1 MKRRLIVLLAGL
13 AYIMPA
19 AAQQTLFDRYAEK
32 QGVTYV
38 NINGEIIK
46 TLLPDMSDISI
57 KEINILDIDNRQLL
71 QSIDKDLQQ
80 CIKDEKYKQLIKTV
94 DSLEKRKIFR
104 QPKRIPNHRPKQGR
118 HAVDLD
124 YRRHAER
131 RFGKAIKKTLKNKY
145 HEVFHPYPCLPLR
158 HVVQQADHRHRRIR
172 QPIRPSICTYAG
184 HPHALGEKET
194 PQSGH

>member
-46 TLLPDMSDISI
+46 TLLPDMSNISI

-80 CIKDEKYKQLIKTV
+80 CIKDEKYKQLLKKEKSSDCPSAFLITV
-94 DSLEKRKIFR
+94 QSKEDTQLIWITGDMRKEDLEK
-104 QPKRIPNHRPKQGR
+104 
-118 HAVDLD
+118 LL
-124 YRRHAER
+124 
-131 RFGKAIKKTLKNKY
+131 KKL
-145 HEVFHPYPCLPLR
+145 
-158 HVVQQADHRHRRIR
+158 
-172 QPIRPSICTYAG
+172 
-184 HPHALGEKET
+184 
-194 PQSGH
+194 

>member
-94 DSLEKRKIFR
+94 DSDEKVCILKKEKSCPSAFLITVQSKEDTQLIWITGDMRKEDLEK
-104 QPKRIPNHRPKQGR
+104 
-118 HAVDLD
+118 LL
-124 YRRHAER
+124 
-131 RFGKAIKKTLKNKY
+131 KKL
-145 HEVFHPYPCLPLR
+145 
-158 HVVQQADHRHRRIR
+158 
-172 QPIRPSICTYAG
+172 
-184 HPHALGEKET
+184 
-194 PQSGH
+194 

>member
-46 TLLPDMSDISI
+46 TLLPDMSNISI
-57 KEINILDIDNRQLL
+57 KEINILDIDNRQFL

-80 CIKDEKYKQLIKTV
+80 CIKDEKYKQTV
-94 DSLEKRKIFR
+94 DSDEKVCILKKEKSSDCPSAFLITVQSKEDTQLIWITGDMRKEDLEK
-104 QPKRIPNHRPKQGR
+104 
-118 HAVDLD
+118 LL
-124 YRRHAER
+124 
-131 RFGKAIKKTLKNKY
+131 KKL
-145 HEVFHPYPCLPLR
+145 
-158 HVVQQADHRHRRIR
+158 
-172 QPIRPSICTYAG
+172 
-184 HPHALGEKET
+184 
-194 PQSGH
+194 

>member
-46 TLLPDMSDISI
+46 TLLPDMSNISI
-57 KEINILDIDNRQLL
+57 KEIDNRQPL

-94 DSLEKRKIFR
+94 DSDEKVCILKKEKSSDCPSAFLITVQSKEDTQLIWITGDMRKEDLEK
-104 QPKRIPNHRPKQGR
+104 
-118 HAVDLD
+118 LL
-124 YRRHAER
+124 
-131 RFGKAIKKTLKNKY
+131 KKL
-145 HEVFHPYPCLPLR
+145 
-158 HVVQQADHRHRRIR
+158 
-172 QPIRPSICTYAG
+172 
-184 HPHALGEKET
+184 
-194 PQSGH
+194 

>member
-46 TLLPDMSDISI
+46 TLLPDMSNISI
-57 KEINILDIDNRQLL
+57 KEINILDIDNRQPL

-80 CIKDEKYKQLIKTV
+80 CIKQLIKTV
-94 DSLEKRKIFR
+94 DSDEKVCILKKEKSSDCPSAFLITVQSKEDTQLIWITGDMRKEDLEK
-104 QPKRIPNHRPKQGR
+104 
-118 HAVDLD
+118 LL
-124 YRRHAER
+124 
-131 RFGKAIKKTLKNKY
+131 KKL
-145 HEVFHPYPCLPLR
+145 
-158 HVVQQADHRHRRIR
+158 
-172 QPIRPSICTYAG
+172 
-184 HPHALGEKET
+184 
-194 PQSGH
+194 

>member
-46 TLLPDMSDISI
+46 TLLPDMSNISI

-94 DSLEKRKIFR
+94 DSDEKVCILKKEKI
-104 QPKRIPNHRPKQGR
+104 
-118 HAVDLD
+118 L
-124 YRRHAER
+124 
-131 RFGKAIKKTLKNKY
+131 
-145 HEVFHPYPCLPLR
+145 
-158 HVVQQADHRHRRIR
+158 
-172 QPIRPSICTYAG
+172 
-184 HPHALGEKET
+184 
-194 PQSGH
+194 

>member
-19 AAQQTLFDRYAEK
+19 AAQQALFDRYTEK

-80 CIKDEKYKQLIKTV
+80 CTRTKMYKQLLKTV
-94 DSLEKRKIFR
+94 R
-104 QPKRIPNHRPKQGR
+104 
-118 HAVDLD
+118 
-124 YRRHAER
+124 
-131 RFGKAIKKTLKNKY
+131 
-145 HEVFHPYPCLPLR
+145 LR
-158 HVVQQADHRHRRIR
+158 
-172 QPIRPSICTYAG
+172 
-184 HPHALGEKET
+184 
-194 PQSGH
+194 

>member
-19 AAQQTLFDRYAEK
+19 AAQQALFDRYAEK

-57 KEINILDIDNRQLL
+57 KEINILDIDN
-71 QSIDKDLQQ
+71 DLQQ

-94 DSLEKRKIFR
+94 DSDEKVCILKKEKSSDYPSAFLITVQSKEDTQLIWITGDMRKEDLEK
-104 QPKRIPNHRPKQGR
+104 
-118 HAVDLD
+118 LL
-124 YRRHAER
+124 
-131 RFGKAIKKTLKNKY
+131 KKL
-145 HEVFHPYPCLPLR
+145 
-158 HVVQQADHRHRRIR
+158 
-172 QPIRPSICTYAG
+172 
-184 HPHALGEKET
+184 
-194 PQSGH
+194 

>member
-57 KEINILDIDNRQLL
+57 NILDIDNRQLL

-94 DSLEKRKIFR
+94 DSDENATIYFIV
-104 QPKRIPNHRPKQGR
+104 PTIVYN
-118 HAVDLD
+118 
-124 YRRHAER
+124 
-131 RFGKAIKKTLKNKY
+131 N
-145 HEVFHPYPCLPLR
+145 
-158 HVVQQADHRHRRIR
+158 
-172 QPIRPSICTYAG
+172 
-184 HPHALGEKET
+184 
-194 PQSGH
+194 

>member
-1 MKRRLIVLLAGL
+1 MKIRLIVLLAGL

-94 DSLEKRKIFR
+94 DSDEKVCILKKEKSSDSPSAFLITVQSKEDTQLIWITGDMRKEDLEK
-104 QPKRIPNHRPKQGR
+104 
-118 HAVDLD
+118 LL
-124 YRRHAER
+124 
-131 RFGKAIKKTLKNKY
+131 KKL
-145 HEVFHPYPCLPLR
+145 
-158 HVVQQADHRHRRIR
+158 
-172 QPIRPSICTYAG
+172 
-184 HPHALGEKET
+184 
-194 PQSGH
+194 

>member
-46 TLLPDMSDISI
+46 TLLPDMSNISI

-94 DSLEKRKIFR
+94 DSDEKVCILKKEKSSDSPNAFLITVQSKEDTQLIWITGDMRKEDLEK
-104 QPKRIPNHRPKQGR
+104 
-118 HAVDLD
+118 LL
-124 YRRHAER
+124 
-131 RFGKAIKKTLKNKY
+131 KKL
-145 HEVFHPYPCLPLR
+145 
-158 HVVQQADHRHRRIR
+158 
-172 QPIRPSICTYAG
+172 
-184 HPHALGEKET
+184 
-194 PQSGH
+194 

>member
-46 TLLPDMSDISI
+46 TLLPDMSNISI

-71 QSIDKDLQQ
+71 KSIDKDLQQ

-94 DSLEKRKIFR
+94 DSDEKVCILKKEKSSDCPSAFLITVQSKEDTQLIWITGDMRKEDLEK
-104 QPKRIPNHRPKQGR
+104 
-118 HAVDLD
+118 LL
-124 YRRHAER
+124 
-131 RFGKAIKKTLKNKY
+131 KKL
-145 HEVFHPYPCLPLR
+145 
-158 HVVQQADHRHRRIR
+158 
-172 QPIRPSICTYAG
+172 
-184 HPHALGEKET
+184 
-194 PQSGH
+194 

>member
-1 MKRRLIVLLAGL
+1 
-13 AYIMPA
+13 MPA

-94 DSLEKRKIFR
+94 DSDEKVCILKKEKSSDYPSAFLITVQSKEDTQLIWITGDMRKEDLEK
-104 QPKRIPNHRPKQGR
+104 
-118 HAVDLD
+118 LL
-124 YRRHAER
+124 
-131 RFGKAIKKTLKNKY
+131 KKL
-145 HEVFHPYPCLPLR
+145 
-158 HVVQQADHRHRRIR
+158 
-172 QPIRPSICTYAG
+172 
-184 HPHALGEKET
+184 
-194 PQSGH
+194 

>member
-19 AAQQTLFDRYAEK
+19 AAQQALFDRYAEK

-94 DSLEKRKIFR
+94 DSDEKVCILKKEKSSDCPSAFLITAQSKEDTQLIWITGDMRKEDLEK
-104 QPKRIPNHRPKQGR
+104 
-118 HAVDLD
+118 LL
-124 YRRHAER
+124 
-131 RFGKAIKKTLKNKY
+131 KKL
-145 HEVFHPYPCLPLR
+145 
-158 HVVQQADHRHRRIR
+158 
-172 QPIRPSICTYAG
+172 
-184 HPHALGEKET
+184 
-194 PQSGH
+194 